1 MVVESRLSVRL
12 AHEHVAELTH
22 ERGRSSL
29 RYLAGAEHAVSRR
42 LPVRPDSYPHEAC
55 HAFFAN
61 LLPEAG
67 FRDGLCR
74 RLALPVEDDFTLLS
88 LLGRDCAGAVSL
100 EPAAS
105 RDSEPPSYTP
115 VAEAELREWLAQPLS
130 RPSPERAPGL
140 CCAISGAQDKLVVH
154 LVDGQP
160 YLCERGAP
168 STVILKPDIAED
180 FDRIQLSG
188 LNELFCMQLA
198 ASVGLRVQATFWF
211 AGAFATQRYDR
222 VASGSSLSRLHQ
234 EDFAQLLGRPP
245 TAKYEIGWRHCFE
258 LVDQHVPNP
267 EAARRELIDRLF
279 FNLLIG
285 NGDAHGKNFA
295 LLFGPEGAKLAPA
308 YDLLCTQAYPTLSE
322 SFSMKIGPARRQDE
336 LSAQAWQE
344 LALEARLPLD
354 WIKERG
360 AKLCSKVQ
368 LALRELAP
376 HIVSTNP
383 TLKTDI
389 YPLRRRDDFLAKLAD
404 IMIGNCKRVSR
415 TLLARA

>member
-1 MVVESRLSVRL
+1 VRF
-12 AHEHVAELTH
+12 AQEHVAQLTH
-22 ERGRSSL
+22 DRGRSSL
-29 RYLAGAEHAVSRR
+29 LYLAGAERAVSRR
-42 LPVRPDSYPHEAC
+42 LPVRPESYPHEAC

-74 RLALPVEDDFTLLS
+74 RLGLPVEDDFTLLS
-88 LLGRDCAGAVSL
+88 LLGQDCAGALSL
-100 EPAAS
+100 QPS
-105 RDSEPPSYTP
+105 VQRGSEAPSYVP
-115 VAEAELREWLAQPLS
+115 IVEAELREWLKQPLS
-130 RPSPERAPGL
+130 RPSPEQVAGL

-154 LVDGQP
+154 VVDGEP

-180 FDRIQLSG
+180 FNRIQLSA

-198 ASVGLRVQATFWF
+198 AAVGLKVPATFWF

-222 VASGSSLSRLHQ
+222 VPLGSRLQLVHQ

-258 LVDQHVPNP
+258 LVDLHVRNA
-267 EAARRELIDRLF
+267 EGARRELIERLF

-295 LLFGPEGAKLAPA
+295 LLFGPEGPELAPA
-308 YDLLCTQAYPTLSE
+308 YDLLCTQAYPTLSDA
-322 SFSMKIGPARRQDE
+322 FSMKIGPARRQEE
-336 LSAQAWQE
+336 LSALAWQE
-344 LALEARLPLD
+344 LARDARLPLD
-354 WIKERG
+354 WIKQRG
-360 AKLCSKVQ
+360 SELCSRVQ
-368 LALRELAP
+368 LALRDLAP
-376 HIVSTNP
+376 QIIGRNP

-389 YPLRRRDDFLAKLAD
+389 YPLRRRDDFFAKLAD
-404 IMIGNCKRVSR
+404 IIVGNCKRVGR
-415 TLLARA
+415 VLLARA

>member
-1 MVVESRLSVRL
+1 VESSLKVCF
-12 AHEHVAELTH
+12 AQQHVADLTH
-22 ERGRSSL
+22 DRGRSSL
-29 RYLAGAEHAVSRR
+29 RYVAGAEHAVARR
-42 LPVRPDSYPHEAC
+42 LPVRPESYPHDAC

-74 RLALPVEDDFTLLS
+74 RLGMPVEDDFA
-88 LLGRDCAGAVSL
+88 LLGLLGQDCAGAVTL
-100 EPAAS
+100 EPTVH
-105 RDSEPPSYTP
+105 RGSEPPSYAP
-115 VAEAELREWLAQPLS
+115 LSEAELREWLRQPLS
-130 RPSPERAPGL
+130 RPSPERVAGL
-140 CCAISGAQDKLVVH
+140 RCAISGAQDKVVVH
-154 LVDGQP
+154 LVDGEP

-168 STVILKPDIAED
+168 STVILKPDIAD
-180 FDRIQLSG
+180 GFDRIQLSA

-198 ASVGLRVQATFWF
+198 AAVGLKVPATFWF

-222 VASGSSLSRLHQ
+222 VSVGSRLQRVHQ

-258 LVDQHVPNP
+258 LVDLHVRGA
-267 EAARRELIDRLF
+267 EGARRELIERLF

-295 LLFGPEGAKLAPA
+295 LLFGPEGPELAPG

-322 SFSMKIGPARRQDE
+322 SFSMKIGPARRQEE
-336 LSAQAWQE
+336 LSALAWQE

-354 WIKERG
+354 WIKQRG
-360 AKLCSKVQ
+360 LELCSKVQ
-368 LALRELAP
+368 LALRDLGP
-376 HIVSTNP
+376 QIVTRNP

-389 YPLRRRDDFLAKLAD
+389 YPLRRRDDFFAKLAD
-404 IMIGNCKRVSR
+404 IMVGNCKRV
-415 TLLARA
+415 ARALAARA